1 VLNRREFHPPALAVT
16 RRVTNVEI
24 RRGWYAAARLAPPSG
39 RALAEIRSWRRRP
52 SNADFVPAYVS
63 RARRTRGIAVGSAA
77 RSASSVAQ
85 GYPRASRTVGKSV
98 VATLALPT
106 VLDAREATGRLTL
119 ERSRCHP
126 NVLPRHVWV
135 APVELEVSYP
145 NTRQRAPAHALA
157 SFGRPAGRWQ
167 GPTRPDVASQGRR
180 ANPLD
185 RAEVMDQVGRRNS
198 ELRVLPLPRIHH
210 SAVSPWR

>member
-1 VLNRREFHPPALAVT
+1 VLNNRREFHPPALVVT

-24 RRGWYAAARLAPPSG
+24 RRGRYAAARLAPPSG

-52 SNADFVPAYVS
+52 SNSTSHPPNADFVPAYVS

-85 GYPRASRTVGKSV
+85 GYRP
-98 VATLALPT
+98 
-106 VLDAREATGRLTL
+106 L
-119 ERSRCHP
+119 EHSRCHP

-167 GPTRPDVASQGRR
+167 GPTRPDPTLLLRGRRR

-185 RAEVMDQVGRRNS
+185 RAEVMDQVGRRDS